1 MIKSCNNCKD
11 NQDCYLQ
18 TQCGDNYY
26 YWEPSV
32 ELFNQLEKDHET
44 SVRQADELILKVKE
58 LEDSLES
65 VCHSHTSIEAQ
76 FYDLKKENEEL
87 KELVEKLKNCEN
99 CKHSA
104 WDYESCICERD
115 REVKDG
121 RKCNRRYTKAD
132 GEDLW
137 EK

>member
-1 MIKSCNNCKD
+1 MIKSCDNCKD
-11 NQDCYLQ
+11 KEEC
-18 TQCGDNYY
+18 TVGRQCGEKYH

-32 ELFNQLEKDHET
+32 KLFEQLEKDHET

-87 KELVEKLKNCEN
+87 KELVEKLKCCYT
-99 CKHSA
+99 CKYSGY
-104 WDYESCICERD
+104 DCGFIVCERNLEVND
-115 REVKDG
+115 GIGCKREFCAG
-121 RKCNRRYTKAD
+121 F